1 MKTTN
6 DAAEEYADV
15 RLGLMSP
22 HDALFITLGDIH
34 EYEMDA
40 FVAGVNFAE
49 QWISVDDE
57 LPPEEKKCPRASIDC
72 LVIDSSGRVF
82 IAIYAFF
89 LKEWWSNETQE
100 KLLNIVKWRPITR
113 Q

>member
-1 MKTTN
+1 MKTIEEE
-6 DAAEEYADV
+6 AELWAKYQKEI
-15 RLGLMSP
+15 RL
-22 HDALFITLGDIH
+22 LGQRVSTCRSTEDFQI
-34 EYEMDA
+34 DA
-40 FVAGVNFAE
+40 FIAGAEFAE

-100 KLLNIVKWRPITR
+100 QILNIVKWRPITR
-113 Q
+113 L